1 METSKIIFATANRN
15 KVIEISRILGGE
27 SSIITPSELGFTGDI
42 PETHET
48 IPENAVQKA
57 QFIWDKFHQ
66 SCFADDTGLEVD
78 CLHGAPGVYSARY
91 AGVPKDP
98 VKNVIKLL
106 AELKG
111 VPFEERTARFRCVI
125 ALIEEGGIFTFEGVC
140 EGNISLEPMGSLG
153 FGYDPVFI
161 PKGMETTMAMLSL
174 EEKNS
179 ISHRG
184 KAVEK
189 LVCHLREKHA

>member
-15 KVIEISRILGGE
+15 KVIEIARILGSE
-27 SSIITPSELGFTGDI
+27 TSIITPAELGFTDDI
-42 PETHET
+42 PETRET

-66 SCFADDTGLEVD
+66 TCFADDTGLEVD

-98 VKNVIKLL
+98 VKNVVKLL

-125 ALIEEGGIFTFEGVC
+125 AMIEEGNISMFEGVC

-174 EEKNS
+174 EEKNR

>member
-15 KVIEISRILGGE
+15 KVIEIARILGSE
-27 SSIITPSELGFTGDI
+27 TSIITPAELGFTDDI

-57 QFIWDKFHQ
+57 QFIWDKFHRN
-66 SCFADDTGLEVD
+66 CFADDTGLEVD

-125 ALIEEGGIFTFEGVC
+125 ALIEEGKISTFEGVC

-174 EEKNS
+174 EEKNR

>member
-57 QFIWDKFHQ
+57 QFIWDKFRQ

-78 CLHGAPGVYSARY
+78 YLHGAPGVYSARY

-125 ALIEEGGIFTFEGVC
+125 ALIEEGEIFTFEGVC

-174 EEKNS
+174 EEKNR